1 MNTKLDKRLED
12 LLRDFDFYQ
21 AEKLIR
27 ETTIGS
33 SMEWKQL
40 KLIDILADHYG
51 DTGNVNGD
59 VAEIIQNAL
68 ENIGVNFDEE

>member
-1 MNTKLDKRLED
+1 MNTKLDERLED

-21 AEKLIR
+21 AAKLIR
-27 ETTIGS
+27 ESTIGS

-40 KLIDILADHYG
+40 SLIDILADHYG
-51 DTGNVNGD
+51 DIGHFNGD